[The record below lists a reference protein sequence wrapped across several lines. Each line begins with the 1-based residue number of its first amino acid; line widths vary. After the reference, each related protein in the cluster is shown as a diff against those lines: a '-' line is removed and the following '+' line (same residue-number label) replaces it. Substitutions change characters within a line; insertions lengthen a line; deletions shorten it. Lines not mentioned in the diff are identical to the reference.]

1 MENLHD
7 AYLNELQE
15 QFSSKLSK
23 DRMYYRP
30 AGFVTDQ
37 QIWMV
42 GVLVNYFLKSVMHF
56 SHDDFMTALKVD
68 LGPILGECG
77 LWVLKNYEM
86 RMADK
91 GRDEKKKKA
100 RNAIELINEYLEHGF
115 DNLGKLAKYNMKNKY
130 SPKKLPEQAKTR
142 ESIANIYSWNHY
154 APLSWFQHIRKME
167 DLVKQAQTDGAPIQ
181 FNMCSYCGSPESQT
195 IKHKRCSQCRQ
206 RLYCSQEC
214 QKNDWKKSHSKEC
227 K

>member
-1 MENLHD
+1 
-7 AYLNELQE
+7 
-15 QFSSKLSK
+15 
-23 DRMYYRP
+23 MYYRP

-42 GVLVNYFLKSVMHF
+42 GVLAKYFLKSVMHF
-56 SHDDFMTALKVD
+56 SHDDFMTALKID

-130 SPKKLPEQAKTR
+130 SPKKLPEQA
-142 ESIANIYSWNHY
+142 
-154 APLSWFQHIRKME
+154 
-167 DLVKQAQTDGAPIQ
+167 
-181 FNMCSYCGSPESQT
+181 
-195 IKHKRCSQCRQ
+195 
-206 RLYCSQEC
+206 
-214 QKNDWKKSHSKEC
+214 
-227 K
+227 